1 MIMNFVND
9 MINAGNE
16 TVLRFGSEFPAM
28 FSFLFFFSY

>member
-9 MINAGNE
+9 MIDAGNE

-28 FSFLFFFSY
+28 FSFIFFLSY

>member
-9 MINAGNE
+9 VIDAGNE

-28 FSFLFFFSY
+28 FSFVLFFS

>member
-9 MINAGNE
+9 FIDCGNE